1 MAAAGWT
8 RLVIVADDIITVIVQ
23 PMFDSK
29 KPTHEP
35 PWNINIKKV
44 KYDARAEKSTGESRN
59 LQCLSWGVLRDYED
73 AKKSKTIKTTWVADV
88 SVITRRKVHVCCI
101 RDGVYCLIFL

>member
-29 KPTHEP
+29 KPTHART
-35 PWNINIKKV
+35 PWNINI

-59 LQCLSWGVLRDYED
+59 LQCLS
-73 AKKSKTIKTTWVADV
+73 
-88 SVITRRKVHVCCI
+88 
-101 RDGVYCLIFL
+101 

>member
-29 KPTHEP
+29 KPTHAP
-35 PWNINIKKV
+35 PWNINIKNV
-44 KYDARAEKSTGESRN
+44 KY
-59 LQCLSWGVLRDYED
+59 L
-73 AKKSKTIKTTWVADV
+73 
-88 SVITRRKVHVCCI
+88 
-101 RDGVYCLIFL
+101 

>member
-1 MAAAGWT
+1 MYQIQKIQIAAAGWT

-29 KPTHEP
+29 KPTHAP
-35 PWNINIKKV
+35 PWNINIKNV

-59 LQCLSWGVLRDYED
+59 LQCLS
-73 AKKSKTIKTTWVADV
+73 
-88 SVITRRKVHVCCI
+88 
-101 RDGVYCLIFL
+101 

>member
-29 KPTHEP
+29 KPTH
-35 PWNINIKKV
+35 
-44 KYDARAEKSTGESRN
+44 
-59 LQCLSWGVLRDYED
+59 VLPG
-73 AKKSKTIKTTWVADV
+73 I
-88 SVITRRKVHVCCI
+88 
-101 RDGVYCLIFL
+101 

>member
-29 KPTHEP
+29 KPTHAP
-35 PWNINIKKV
+35 PWNINI

-59 LQCLSWGVLRDYED
+59 LQCLS
-73 AKKSKTIKTTWVADV
+73 
-88 SVITRRKVHVCCI
+88 
-101 RDGVYCLIFL
+101 

>member
-35 PWNINIKKV
+35 SWNINIKNV
-44 KYDARAEKSTGESRN
+44 KY
-59 LQCLSWGVLRDYED
+59 L
-73 AKKSKTIKTTWVADV
+73 
-88 SVITRRKVHVCCI
+88 
-101 RDGVYCLIFL
+101 